1 VFTTAN
7 ADHFARELK
16 TRQVFRADSIPVF
29 FLPSE
34 VVDGIGE
41 RMEKA
46 TDFELVR
53 TEGQLYVTMGGA
65 SLAGAITERMLE
77 TLAADS

>member
-1 VFTTAN
+1 
-7 ADHFARELK
+7 
-16 TRQVFRADSIPVF
+16 
-29 FLPSE
+29 
-34 VVDGIGE
+34 
-41 RMEKA
+41 MEKA